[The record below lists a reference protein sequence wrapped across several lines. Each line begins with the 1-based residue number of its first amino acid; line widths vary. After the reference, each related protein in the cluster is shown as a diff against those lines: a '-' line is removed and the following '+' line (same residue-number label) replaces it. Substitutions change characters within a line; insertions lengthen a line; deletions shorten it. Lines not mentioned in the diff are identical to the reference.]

1 MEGAGEKDSAE
12 AGCDRKPCV
21 CGVASPVAT
30 PSSEEASRSRV
41 QAALLVGRTVHWP
54 KPDLP
59 RWCKLVG
66 ATAPE
71 GEDSRMYK
79 CTTPQLLLGLHD
91 VLRRHAVPHLARV
104 LLCRSCA
111 FIKRRHFLK
120 SEQRG
125 RGARVARSAKVC
137 THPPCHLKYHSQ
149 VCVVRAAPLPPP
161 SKIQPWGV
169 ATLGLWLG
177 SCSVWPRTTLTSTWG
192 EAGFKS
198 PYGSPVGFAADAA
211 WEQEITQCYDPL

>member
-104 LLCRSCA
+104 LLCSRSCA

-120 SEQRG
+120 SEQRRPG
-125 RGARVARSAKVC
+125 RASGAKREGAP
-137 THPPCHLKYHSQ
+137 THPPTHPPTLPSQ
-149 VCVVRAAPLPPP
+149 IPQPGVRSTGCASPTSFQDP
-161 SKIQPWGV
+161 
-169 ATLGLWLG
+169 TLGG
-177 SCSVWPRTTLTSTWG
+177 CDVGVVVGIVQRVAPYDADFDVGRGRVQIAVRKPR
-192 EAGFKS
+192 GF
-198 PYGSPVGFAADAA
+198 
-211 WEQEITQCYDPL
+211 CC